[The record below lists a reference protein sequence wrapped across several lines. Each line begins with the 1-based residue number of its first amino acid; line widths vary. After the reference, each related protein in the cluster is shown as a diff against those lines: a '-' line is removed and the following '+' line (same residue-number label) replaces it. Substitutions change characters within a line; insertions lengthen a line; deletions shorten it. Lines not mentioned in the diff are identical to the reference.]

1 MSFVDAAE
9 IGEGTCSDALVPGEM
24 RFYKFLVEWGQR
36 PVVVTMRS
44 DGSGRESIDEPV
56 LNIYSPLWE
65 RLYWDWLYLSSGAD
79 CKMSETTVAPD
90 RKALAANRAAGPRGG
105 IAVQRGLLPRAGGNG
120 KGS

>member
-24 RFYKFLVEWGQR
+24 RFYKFRVEWGQR
-36 PVVVTMRS
+36 PVVTMRS
-44 DGSGRESIDEPV
+44 DGSGRESVDEPV

-65 RLYWDWLYLSSGAD
+65 RLDWGWLYLSSGAD
-79 CKMSETTVAPD
+79 CKISETTVAPD
-90 RKALAANRAAGPRGG
+90 RKALAANRAAGPCGG
-105 IAVQRGLLPRAGGNG
+105 IAVQRGLLLRASGNG